1 METRKIFWRVN
12 VAVATRKQILGRDL
26 RIQIL
31 ALVKARETDC
41 RIRGKREFPEE
52 RMFSVFFLPSLARL
66 PPPPLPLFSR
76 RSRSARFPT
85 VSQTRVLPAERIDLH
100 VCVSESLFYGISSGT
115 KNITRRASIHR
126 IEFAPA
132 CALQYTLY
140 IPLHSQRTFILKK
153 QEYQPIYSR
162 KNLVLYLRIFS

>member
-1 METRKIFWRVN
+1 METRKIFCRVN

-76 RSRSARFPT
+76 QSRSARFPT
-85 VSQTRVLPAERIDLH
+85 VSQTRVYPPNGLIYMFACREAFFTGFLREQKISRDER
-100 VCVSESLFYGISSGT
+100 V
-115 KNITRRASIHR
+115 
-126 IEFAPA
+126 
-132 CALQYTLY
+132 YT
-140 IPLHSQRTFILKK
+140 PD
-153 QEYQPIYSR
+153 
-162 KNLVLYLRIFS
+162 